1 MRPVDLA
8 LAVAVNL
15 VWGLNFAITKLGVA
29 EMPPMMVVAIRYAL
43 TAMILAPWLKW
54 PGAKFPQ
61 IVMISFTLGF
71 VHFSLMFTG
80 LTGLDASVAAI
91 AVQSQVPFSAVLAF
105 LVFRD
110 RLGWKR
116 AGGIAIALSGIGL
129 TAGLN
134 DEAAGVDPFFLTLVV
149 MAALAWSISHIQVKR
164 LGQIDSLTLNAW
176 IALLAAPQ
184 LALGTVVIEGSNID
198 TLLSAGGW
206 AWFAIIYMAVGVS
219 VFGYGVWYRLIQRY
233 DVNQIAPLSLLAPTF
248 GIGAGILLLGEPA
261 TPEKLIG
268 GAMTLT
274 GVAIVSLV
282 KTDKKV
288 QAS

>member
-1 MRPVDLA
+1 
-8 LAVAVNL
+8 
-15 VWGLNFAITKLGVA
+15 
-29 EMPPMMVVAIRYAL
+29 
-43 TAMILAPWLKW
+43 
-54 PGAKFPQ
+54 
-61 IVMISFTLGF
+61 
-71 VHFSLMFTG
+71 MF
-80 LTGLDASVAAI
+80 L
-91 AVQSQVPFSAVLAF
+91 
-105 LVFRD
+105 D

-116 AGGIAIALSGIGL
+116 AGGIAIALSGIEL
-129 TAGLN
+129 TAGLT

>member
-110 RLGWKR
+110 R
-116 AGGIAIALSGIGL
+116 
-129 TAGLN
+129 
-134 DEAAGVDPFFLTLVV
+134 
-149 MAALAWSISHIQVKR
+149 Q
-164 LGQIDSLTLNAW
+164 
-176 IALLAAPQ
+176 
-184 LALGTVVIEGSNID
+184 
-198 TLLSAGGW
+198 
-206 AWFAIIYMAVGVS
+206 
-219 VFGYGVWYRLIQRY
+219 
-233 DVNQIAPLSLLAPTF
+233 
-248 GIGAGILLLGEPA
+248 
-261 TPEKLIG
+261 
-268 GAMTLT
+268 
-274 GVAIVSLV
+274 
-282 KTDKKV
+282 
-288 QAS
+288 